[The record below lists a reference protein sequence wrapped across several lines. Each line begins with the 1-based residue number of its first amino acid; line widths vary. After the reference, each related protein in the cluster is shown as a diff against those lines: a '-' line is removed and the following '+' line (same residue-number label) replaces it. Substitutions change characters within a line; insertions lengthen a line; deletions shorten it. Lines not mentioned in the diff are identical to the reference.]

1 MMNMGVAKIL
11 YAISILLP
19 VLIGANIV
27 DFYPRLSRLL
37 RILGFTIP
45 PILFLSLG
53 LFTLLD
59 YQLVLTVVTVIVAI
73 GVSLHSEAYYRTLY
87 AMSRYFQV
95 VVDTVLAV
103 LILLFSS
110 SYFVELLVYWLFLD
124 VVVALVAITME
135 YGVENLP
142 VASTYIV
149 MCIAPSDLA
158 LLTIWA
164 LLASNYGLIPS
175 LFLELNTI
183 TQSLTLDPI
192 ASIILVFGFATKI
205 GQFPLHSWLPI
216 VHTKSP
222 THISAILSGL
232 IIKMGAYGYF
242 LIIHLFKLDTI
253 AFYILLVQGLI
264 SIVYGAFGAT
274 LQTHIKQLLAYSS
287 VSYGGIITAFY
298 AMYVLTGID
307 SLKLVA
313 LFVIAFHALTKSLSF
328 LNTGLVYQ
336 VANTYDVYKLGY
348 LFYVTRKGALA
359 AFTALLNLT
368 GVPPSIGFIVKIL
381 LLTMSITLASTTL
394 LALPLTISIVI
405 ASIFSIAYGVKFLGV
420 YTAVLPRTPPK
431 PVPIPSME
439 LTAELYL
446 GVTTLLSPLV
456 LLIYMLI
463 SNVLEPLHIGLV
475 SIVYTISLLAYI
487 LLFTRIYTKPEM
499 PEDIK
504 YWLSGVEI

>member
-1 MMNMGVAKIL
+1 
-11 YAISILLP
+11 
-19 VLIGANIV
+19 
-27 DFYPRLSRLL
+27 
-37 RILGFTIP
+37 
-45 PILFLSLG
+45 
-53 LFTLLD
+53 
-59 YQLVLTVVTVIVAI
+59 
-73 GVSLHSEAYYRTLY
+73 
-87 AMSRYFQV
+87 MSRYFQV